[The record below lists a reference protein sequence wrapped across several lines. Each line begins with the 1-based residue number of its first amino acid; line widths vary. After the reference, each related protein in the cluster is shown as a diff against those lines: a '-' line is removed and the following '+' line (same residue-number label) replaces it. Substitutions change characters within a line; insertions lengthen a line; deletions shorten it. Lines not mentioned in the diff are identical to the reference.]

1 MKKLGYIFLCLAVL
15 WSCQDNAD
23 YPFKGKDAVYF
34 QLQTDDYYWTQTLWT
49 AWCILLPVKGLRK
62 IRYGFG

>member
-1 MKKLGYIFLCLAVL
+1 MKKVGYIFLCLAAL

-34 QLQTDDYYWTQTLWT
+34 QLQTDDY
-49 AWCILLPVKGLRK
+49 
-62 IRYGFG
+62 